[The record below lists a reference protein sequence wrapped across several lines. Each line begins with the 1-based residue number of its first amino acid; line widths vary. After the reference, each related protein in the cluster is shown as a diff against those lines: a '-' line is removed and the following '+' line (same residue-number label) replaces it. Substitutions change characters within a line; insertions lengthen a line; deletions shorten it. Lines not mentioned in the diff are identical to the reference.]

1 MKIPP
6 PLRQRA
12 AQAVRLA
19 MLSSAAVAGTVTHD
33 ARGAAPDGTVEA
45 RLRAIRAA
53 LAEQADAAV
62 PTHGEAAA
70 KLAQWPNGSGFRNG
84 GWRNY

>member
-6 PLRQRA
+6 PLKQRA
-12 AQAVRLA
+12 AQAVRLV
-19 MLSSAAVAGTVTHD
+19 MLSSAAVAGSTIGD
-33 ARGAAPDGTVEA
+33 ARAAAPDGSVEA
-45 RLRAIRAA
+45 RLQAIRAA
-53 LAEQADAAV
+53 LARQAESTV

>member
-6 PLRQRA
+6 PLKQRA

-19 MLSSAAVAGTVTHD
+19 MLSSAAVAGSVAGD
-33 ARGAAPDGTVEA
+33 ARAVAPDGSVEA
-45 RLRAIRAA
+45 RLQAIRAA
-53 LAEQADAAV
+53 LAQQADSAV
-62 PTHGEAAA
+62 PTHGDAAA

>member
-6 PLRQRA
+6 PLKQRA

-19 MLSSAAVAGTVTHD
+19 LLSSTAAAAASGDAQAGV
-33 ARGAAPDGTVEA
+33 PDGSVEA

-53 LAEQADAAV
+53 LAQEAASGV
-62 PTHGEAAA
+62 PTHEEAAA
-70 KLAQWPNGSGFRNG
+70 KLAQWPNGSGWRNG